1 MMLGSK
7 GLIQHAKLQ
16 PKKGLLALT
25 GKYDGLSRT
34 HVHAGMVGVNHS
46 VQNHKLYSDQLTMHT
61 CGENYKGICDC
72 VIRNKAKGIT
82 SENRRSM
89 CTIVTHV

>member
-1 MMLGSK
+1 M
-7 GLIQHAKLQ
+7 
-16 PKKGLLALT
+16 T

-34 HVHAGMVGVNHS
+34 HVHLGTIGVNHS

-61 CGENYKGICDC
+61 CGESYKAIYDC

-82 SENRRSM
+82 SENRNQERQKRLSI